1 MKSRRCI
8 QGPGHE
14 TDGDTAMPPARAKS
28 PATIYQAQMAA
39 SCGAPVR
46 DIPNSRHTSDIDSPS
61 SRRPMKRR
69 RSSITELTFHGIY
82 TSRIESAGKCNPC
95 AVRNGVHPYMRQ
107 EIGNSV
113 SGRSSL
119 KKARSTSENRMCVLQ
134 CVLQFT
140 RWRAEPDRPRAC
152 GSRSRQYAD
161 RGAGSG
167 PGGCGWRPRRGSFTT
182 PVVAYAG

>member
-61 SRRPMKRR
+61 SRRPMTKA
-69 RSSITELTFHGIY
+69 LFHHG
-82 TSRIESAGKCNPC
+82 THFPRHLQLSHRKCGK
-95 AVRNGVHPYMRQ
+95 V
-107 EIGNSV
+107 
-113 SGRSSL
+113 
-119 KKARSTSENRMCVLQ
+119 
-134 CVLQFT
+134 
-140 RWRAEPDRPRAC
+140 
-152 GSRSRQYAD
+152 
-161 RGAGSG
+161 
-167 PGGCGWRPRRGSFTT
+167 
-182 PVVAYAG
+182 